1 MNSTMCWRPDI
12 VCKLEFIDKF
22 NIEVSYQ
29 NLENDFSF
37 QNVHPSLFMTTPL
50 ILFFSDPPRF
60 IDFCVS
66 SMYSVF
72 TQITT
77 TLPLLIIGRKL

>member
-1 MNSTMCWRPDI
+1 MNSTKGWRPDI

-29 NLENDFSF
+29 NLKNDFSF

-50 ILFFSDPPRF
+50 ILFFSNLLVLLTFVYLPCIPFLPKSLPR
-60 IDFCVS
+60 
-66 SMYSVF
+66 Y
-72 TQITT
+72 
-77 TLPLLIIGRKL
+77 PY

>member
-1 MNSTMCWRPDI
+1 MNSTKGWRPDI

-37 QNVHPSLFMTTPL
+37 QNVHPSLFKTTPPHP
-50 ILFFSDPPRF
+50 FF
-60 IDFCVS
+60 
-66 SMYSVF
+66 
-72 TQITT
+72 
-77 TLPLLIIGRKL
+77 